1 MFTQGHGGAIGLGS
15 LMSFERH
22 LAYGVSPLQREGAVS
37 REEEGRQITSGQ
49 VTQVAISS
57 YKLSVPD
64 DFLLML
70 ELS

>member
-1 MFTQGHGGAIGLGS
+1 
-15 LMSFERH
+15 MSFERH